1 MRVYDAVRLEPYL
14 FALGSCGSSVAELT
28 NEVLYNT
35 LPPLYGPTL
44 SDTVGQS
51 RALKGAERR
60 KFCALSL
67 IEWVLP
73 IERVRN

>member
-51 RALKGAERR
+51 RALKGA
-60 KFCALSL
+60 
-67 IEWVLP
+67 
-73 IERVRN
+73 